1 MQCQRKLGF
10 TPSKHGAAA
19 AAAVAA
25 AALTD
30 AELAGDWRARLAV
43 ARQLSAVVALVSSAQ
58 AAYCLWPLLLAL
70 VRDPVFAVRAAA
82 AEQAGP
88 LLVQLP
94 EEELPPEQ
102 GDQEKAAAA
111 AAALTAAQ
119 QDLHDTNSAPA
130 GESIA
135 AEVAAVRSGREDT
148 ADVDA
153 AEHAIAA
160 AVAAHA
166 VNAGSIDTNSGS
178 GDEQQLDSLTLPPAP
193 QQQQQPEQQQAAD
206 SGSGQRLRWVR
217 RGLSSG
223 LSQLQQQV
231 GLLALSGSFV
241 DHCCH

>member
-1 MQCQRKLGF
+1 MTSVC
-10 TPSKHGAAA
+10 TPSKRGAGAAA
-19 AAAVAA
+19 AAS
-25 AALTD
+25 TD

-70 VRDPVFAVRAAA
+70 ARDPVFAVRAAA

-88 LLVQLP
+88 LLLQLP

-119 QDLHDTNSAPA
+119 QDLHETNSAPA
-130 GESIA
+130 GESLA
-135 AEVAAVRSGREDT
+135 AELAAVRSGREDS
-148 ADVDA
+148 ADADA
-153 AEHAIAA
+153 AEHAIAS

-166 VNAGSIDTNSGS
+166 ISNAASSGSGSGS
-178 GDEQQLDSLTLPPAP
+178 GDEQQAEQLDGSTLLPPP
-193 QQQQQPEQQQAAD
+193 HQQQQCEQQQAAD

-231 GLLALSGSFV
+231 GLLALIGGRA
-241 DHCCH
+241 CYCRP